1 MKKFVKKSV
10 VGACALGKAVGQCIA
25 LPLLRGLWR
34 SVSGTFVFG
43 AVGCSALGFALART
57 AERPGEDICL
67 AVGSSALLIL
77 SVLLMHGI
85 GSGRKEDH

>member
-1 MKKFVKKSV
+1 MNKFVKKFV
-10 VGACALGKAVGQCIA
+10 VGACALGNAVGQCIV

-34 SVSGTFVFG
+34 SVSGAFVFG

-77 SVLLMHGI
+77 SVLLMHGL
-85 GSGRKEDH
+85 GSGRKEDR

>member
-1 MKKFVKKSV
+1 MKKFTKKFV
-10 VGACALGKAVGQCIA
+10 VGTCAFCHAVGVCVV

-34 SVSGTFVFG
+34 SVSGAFVFG
-43 AVGCSALGFALART
+43 AVGCSALGFALAGT
-57 AERPGEDICL
+57 VERPGEAVCL

-85 GSGRKEDH
+85 GSGRKEER